1 MRRLVCLRKYHKD
14 WKDAAIVTID
24 AIGEKQTATISTWED
39 GKRILLRHEVNFP
52 NSLGLFYSAVTSAV
66 GLKSMEDEYILM
78 GMAAY
83 GEIKYKIK
91 METHLFDTP
100 QKIDTS
106 VYIQ

>member
-1 MRRLVCLRKYHKD
+1 MEDWLSQILSQVQRYIVTNCLHHHKSCGGWYAYSTHKD

-66 GLKSMEDEYILM
+66 GLKSW
-78 GMAAY
+78 
-83 GEIKYKIK
+83 K
-91 METHLFDTP
+91 MN
-100 QKIDTS
+100 IS
-106 VYIQ
+106 